1 MNLPLFNF
9 LSALPGWAAILV
21 IILVLFTAGYT
32 GMGVRIWIFL
42 IAVVMYGLGAGSW
55 AWISLGIFA
64 LVFGLPPFR
73 RILSRMLIVVVE
85 KMEFMP
91 SISQTEQEAID
102 AGTVW
107 VEGELIS
114 GKPDFKKMMA
124 EDFPGLT
131 ATEQEFLD
139 GPTEELCNSVRD
151 WDVFLQK
158 DLPPKAWEVLKKHR
172 FFGMIIPEEFG
183 GLGFSASAN
192 SAVVGKVGAANTVLG
207 ITVMVPNSLGPA
219 ELLIHYGTEAQKEY
233 YLPRLARHE
242 EIPAFALTEPN
253 AGSDAGAIESTGI
266 VFRGDDGALYLRL
279 NWEKR
284 YITLVSVATVLGLA
298 FKLRDPENLL
308 GKGTDLGITCA
319 LIKVDTPGV
328 ETGRRHDPMGI
339 PFHNGPTIG
348 RDVVVP
354 LEEAIIGGIDGAG
367 KGWRM
372 LMESLAAGRGISLPA
387 VSTFSSKM
395 VARVAGAHAVVRKQF
410 GLSIGKFEGIE
421 EPLARIGA
429 FTYIMDA
436 ARRYTNGVLDKGG
449 KPAVVTAIMKYNTTE
464 LFRKVI
470 NDGMDILGGNAI
482 SRGPRNTLA
491 HAYINTPIGITV
503 EGANIL
509 TRTLI
514 IFGQGA
520 IRSHPY
526 VLREINALRDKN
538 VREFDAAFWGHVGMI
553 VRNLFRLIGLTCTR
567 GRLASAPV
575 GGPTSKYFRKLAWVS
590 AKFSFWADLT
600 LFSLG
605 GDLKRKEKL
614 TGRYADIFSWMF
626 LVIATLRRFE
636 ADGRLQEDLPFVRW
650 SMSHAFSEIQSSF
663 EQIYDNLKIPGLTW
677 LMRGP
682 LGLFSRM
689 NRISSRPD
697 DRTGHQIAVILQT
710 PGAQR
715 DRLTSGIHLPVE
727 KDWPISRL
735 DHAMELSVA
744 AEPITASVRRAARS
758 RSIQRGA
765 LEDMLK
771 EAVEKQLISSE
782 DADLVLEAEAVR
794 NDTIQVDSFTLEEY
808 GLGAVIS
815 DPARALENQ
824 TVPAESSVVHESH

>member
-1 MNLPLFNF
+1 MNLPFYNF
-9 LSALPGWAAILV
+9 LSMLPVWAAVLA

-32 GMGVRIWIFL
+32 GVGVRVWILL
-42 IAVVMYGLGAGSW
+42 IALVMYGFGAGSW
-55 AWISLGIFA
+55 AWTVLGVFA
-64 LVFGLPPFR
+64 FIFGLPPVR
-73 RILSRMLIVVVE
+73 RVVSRGLIGLIE
-85 KMEFMP
+85 KMKFMP

-114 GKPDFKKMMA
+114 GKPDFKRMME

-131 ATEQEFLD
+131 VEEQEFLD
-139 GPTEELCNSVRD
+139 GPAEELCNVVRD
-151 WDVFLQK
+151 WDVFLRK
-158 DLPPKAWEVLKKHR
+158 DLPPEAWEVMKKHR
-172 FFGMIIPEEFG
+172 FFGMIIPQEYG

-192 SAVVGKVGAANTVLG
+192 SAVVGKVSATNTVLG

-219 ELLIHYGTEAQKEY
+219 ELLIHYGTKAQKDY

-242 EIPAFALTEPN
+242 DIPAFALTEPS
-253 AGSDAGAIESTGI
+253 AGSDAGAIQSTGV
-266 VFRGDDGALYLRL
+266 VFRGEDGQLYLRL

-298 FKLRDPENLL
+298 FKMTDPENLL

-319 LIKVDTPGV
+319 LIKTDTPGV
-328 ETGRRHDPMGI
+328 EAGRRHDPMGI

-367 KGWRM
+367 KGWGM

-436 ARRYTNGVLDKGG
+436 ARRYTNGILNKGG

-464 LFRKVI
+464 LFRKAI
-470 NDGMDILGGNAI
+470 LDGMDILGGNAI
-482 SRGPRNTLA
+482 SRGPRNVLA
-491 HAYINTPIGITV
+491 HAYINTPIAITV

-509 TRTLI
+509 TRTLM

-520 IRSHPY
+520 IRSHPF
-526 VLREINALRDKN
+526 VLKEINALRDRD
-538 VREFDAAFWGHVGMI
+538 VRAFDTSFWGHVGMV
-553 VRNLFRLIGLTCTR
+553 VRNFFRLIGLTLTR

-590 AKFSFWADLT
+590 AKFSFWADLSM
-600 LFSLG
+600 FSLG

-614 TGRYADIFSWMF
+614 TGRFADIFSWMF
-626 LVIATLRRFE
+626 LAVATLRRFE
-636 ADGRLQEDLPFVRW
+636 ADGRPTEDLPLVRW
-650 SMSHAFSEIQSSF
+650 SMSYAFSEIQASF
-663 EQIYDNLKIPGLTW
+663 EQIYANLKIPGLTW

-682 LGLFSRM
+682 LGLISRM

-697 DRTGHQIAVILQT
+697 DRTGHQVAVILQT
-710 PGAQR
+710 PGPQR

-727 KDWPISRL
+727 NDWPVSRL

-744 AEPITASVRRAARS
+744 AEPIVSLVRKAARS
-758 RSIQRGA
+758 RTIQRGT
-765 LEDMLK
+765 LEDMMN

-782 DADLVLEAEAVR
+782 DAQQVKNAEIAR

-808 GLGAVIS
+808 GLNAVIP
-815 DPARALENQ
+815 DREPAWGDDEV
-824 TVPAESSVVHESH
+824 TAESSAVHGSS